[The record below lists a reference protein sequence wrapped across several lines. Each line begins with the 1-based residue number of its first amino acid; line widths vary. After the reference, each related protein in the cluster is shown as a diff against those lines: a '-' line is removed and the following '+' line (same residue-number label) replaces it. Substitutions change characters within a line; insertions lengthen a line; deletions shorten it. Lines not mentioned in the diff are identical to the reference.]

1 MKNFYSLN
9 GLCYKINEKLV
20 IKNVSCK
27 IKYNTITRIK
37 GLNGAGKTTLLKL
50 IYGLYKPS
58 SGKIIRHFDNNKIRM
73 SYLFQN
79 SILLNRSI
87 KDNLNHA
94 LYCQDVDRTKWD
106 NIIIDTARK
115 FDLEHLLTL
124 NIKSLSGGEFQMLMI
139 LRSILNSPNL
149 LFLDEPT
156 NNLDLHNIKI
166 IANIIKSIHINSGTI
181 LLVSHDK
188 NLLDNI
194 EYDQISLNEGKII
207 ND

>member
-1 MKNFYSLN
+1 MKYIYTIDN
-9 GLCYKINEKLV
+9 LCYKVDDVAIINN
-20 IKNVSCK
+20 ISCS
-27 IKYNTITRIK
+27 INSNTVTNIK

-58 SGKIIRHFDNNKIRM
+58 SGNITRHFDTKKIKL

-94 LYCQDVDRTKWD
+94 LYCQEIEKSKWND
-106 NIIIDTARK
+106 IVIQAARE
-115 FDLEHLLTL
+115 FNLEHLLQL
-124 NIKSLSGGEFQMLMI
+124 NIKSLSGGEFQLLTL
-139 LRSILNSPNL
+139 LRSILNFPDI
-149 LFLDEPT
+149 LFFDEPT
-156 NNLDLHNIKI
+156 NNLDVHNTNIIAKI
-166 IANIIKSIHINSGTI
+166 INSFQNRGASI

-188 NLLDNI
+188 NLLDLI
-194 EYDQISLNEGKII
+194 KYDLISIDSGKIT